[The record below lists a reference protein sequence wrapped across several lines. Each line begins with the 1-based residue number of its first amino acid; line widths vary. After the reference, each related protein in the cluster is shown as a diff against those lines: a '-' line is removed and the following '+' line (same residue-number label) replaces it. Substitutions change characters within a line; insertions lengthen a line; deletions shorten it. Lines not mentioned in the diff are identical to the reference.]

1 MSQPVIKRIPLR
13 SIARISY
20 NTDFRLFLKSSKKEI
35 EEKEKDKEKKKKKSH
50 TCKIIAL
57 TCIKQYQK
65 SLQINAQK
73 MSARFKH
80 F

>member
-13 SIARISY
+13 SIARIPYS
-20 NTDFRLFLKSSKKEI
+20 TDFRLFLKRPKKEI
-35 EEKEKDKEKKKKKSH
+35 EEREKEKKKKSH
-50 TCKIIAL
+50 TCKIIASP
-57 TCIKQYQK
+57 CIKQYQK
-65 SLQINAQK
+65 SLKINAQK

>member
-13 SIARISY
+13 SIARIPYS
-20 NTDFRLFLKSSKKEI
+20 TDFRLFLKSPNKEI
-35 EEKEKDKEKKKKKSH
+35 EEKEKEKKKKKSH

-57 TCIKQYQK
+57 PCIKQYQK

-73 MSARFKH
+73 ISARLKH